1 MGLFPRIGSGRINAT
16 SNANARANKAARRD
30 DRWNWLSP
38 SALMRRVGLTGT
50 NAGSVDSLEKRELL
64 FTLAIT
70 QDQVDPATGLGTA
83 RAYFGYVI
91 PWLAKDYDVPDV
103 TAQTVTENYNQ
114 QPYITVGSGTILNQS
129 NFQILHNIVPVSDVI
144 ITSDTGAVDQNQ
156 ERFLRVDLNQSGE
169 FIEFRPRSGATGQ
182 FRRPSTRVEFAIR
195 PNQTAGNISDNSG
208 LDTDN
213 TIVQLIYNNAVVSS
227 FTGQA
232 LRNANIAPTGNPFN
246 GSGTYA
252 FNAPQGTQ
260 FDSVRIL
267 LNGTFSLA
275 GSSAFEVDDM
285 AFTFPNSRFAA
296 GIEPNIFGAAIA
308 LTGPVGASVSIR
320 DVQGADMVRTIALG
334 RPQGSEV
341 LLVDPNDNGP
351 DFNDGIGS
359 ISFNNVDGR
368 TSFAMIGGR
377 ITANPNP
384 DGTEDFAQGGFI
396 LNLVG
401 NINAGFAN
409 EFEQA
414 GFGYTYTI
422 NNGQNFGVSGVP
434 PAAGSVI
441 IGSPWIRNS
450 GNYFPTGFGSGGV
463 FAADDAVVEPDGNTS
478 FIRAD
483 QGIFVPNGQSMNSI
497 HIHGILHGNSQFT
510 GYVNQMSVSY
520 LVGSITVAGDL
531 GSLTTQTDAGAWSP
545 DTDFVNQIPNVT
557 LDQAYRTEGTVT
569 VGRTVGEIAI
579 GGRGQADITVIGD
592 LNSPVTRPA
601 RDILN
606 YTEREYVQPFG
617 QNTQQLTLNRDW
629 FNNLGASSFVDPGS
643 LVRNAN
649 RASLFGGGFLRN
661 NTLMTAEY
669 VGNAG
674 TSVRIRGDLSGAN
687 PVQTEDRSDVYS
699 FYWDG
704 TTEISVQ
711 STVDFAGFG
720 THFRIVD
727 SQGRTIGTPE
737 AIDPETIAGDP
748 NNRRRFNSSSV
759 RVKPREGPGLYYVVV
774 SDPNGND
781 TGIATTGYTLVI
793 TGMGSTTFGSY
804 RTGGGSGFATTNG
817 GLANAITVLSGG
829 VGAIQIGAGY
839 GGNNGADAAS
849 ATLSNIA
856 PNFTE
861 DDFASLAGG
870 SFTINGDLGAI
881 IAGSD
886 IGAPRN
892 VGLQSIINFDVSGR
906 VGNIS
911 TGLSPLYGNGPRGFQ
926 GSNVGGDGAGAEGDV
941 NDLVMRVRGGGVGSI
956 DIGGGIGMDQDVE
969 NANRRSATGTGFRLQ
984 TGDNVR
990 GIAGDIGSIRIGFH
1004 VLGTAVGNTPF
1015 NIETS
1020 DNSTIGSLLISQDAY
1035 EDADP
1040 RSGIYGGIMR
1050 LRTGINSDIRF
1061 LDIPEIDIV
1070 GDDSVFFLVPG
1081 QVREFIDDGGARVSI
1096 SVTGTGLGS
1105 VGTVRVVPV
1114 DGGQG
1119 VAIAQIVVDLTG
1131 GQTLNINGTSQGISD
1146 LISLGRIRVT
1156 GDENSRIEI
1165 GGNAEIDV
1173 YRIEVTGAVQT
1184 VRNATPRGDIL
1195 TLDAESVDEVIIEG
1209 DLGRTQL
1216 VPYGPQSIA
1225 VFAGVNGDGL
1235 NDTLGGPVG
1244 TSGGDQNQILVD
1256 DDYNGD
1262 VYRPANND
1270 NFVAGAAYRDDLGSP
1285 VDGRLEGLIVRG
1297 GNVSRV
1303 TVKGAV
1309 YNIILQDDA
1318 GVLGEVVINSD
1329 GITPVDQFEGL
1340 LGTIYANRVAL
1351 VDVGDGI
1358 ASRIDDNPMGAPGIY
1373 AADDIGT
1380 VTGPRSVTVPGGGA
1394 GGGNSV
1400 KATQVQGV
1408 ITAGNVTGGNIG
1420 TVVLRNGFTYDF
1432 ATDGI
1437 NNIILPGGSFV
1448 DSYISVDTLDSFWT
1462 SFEYGEQRFFY
1473 GDIGLINVADANFTR
1488 NRISALNVPSFQ
1500 GEGVIFDATR
1510 MVVGGNLGTMTV
1522 KGFSNTT
1529 LLGTAEEFIP
1539 TDIRVERDI
1548 NTITATEDVLDA
1560 SITNTGDFTGTF
1572 TARNI
1577 VRSRLQT
1584 SGRLTTVTTT
1594 QDVRGSDI
1602 QAGELNTLTVGRNIA
1617 SSNVAVSGRIQ
1628 TIAIADRAINTAVEV
1643 TGPDGNIQAI
1653 TAVNGFQ
1660 GRIISSGRINQV
1672 SVTAGDFDA
1681 EVTTTETDGDLTTL
1695 TASRDVILSGNI
1707 KGNLGTVTA
1716 GRHLGSLSKSG
1727 QALVVQGNITTL
1739 TATGALY
1746 NDYRAGGT
1754 IGTVTLGGAVSK
1766 PNNDQTGRG
1775 SLVAFNGITSV
1786 IVNNGDFGGDI
1797 LSYSNGIGTVTING
1811 GSFLPD
1817 RTIGAYRGSIT
1828 ALTING
1834 GDLLGNVYA
1843 DDDIVAL
1850 VVNAGTGTQG
1860 PGPFGN
1866 IGIDNA
1872 KNSGTNVNARRNQ
1885 LPQGVTAKSGIE
1897 GSLIRAGR
1905 DITSI
1910 TITGSVF
1917 ESGFHAGR
1925 NITNIA
1931 IGGRVTNNSDFGS
1944 KGSFFAAGD
1953 SIVRVSAGI
1962 NIADTTFIAGLT
1974 SLGADNRA
1982 GGQGANADTVK
1993 SGSIGTVISPAGA
2006 FGVTFVAGASAG
2018 NNGVYGDNLGTPGD
2032 ESLDDALAL
2041 GVSTIGT
2048 LNIGGSIANGQVIA
2062 DVIPTSVA
2070 NDNRFAIKRIPGQLQ
2085 SYVLDS
2091 GTGFAG
2097 TQFSGTQNVSVGS
2110 ATYTINFTGPGQAFY
2125 TLGTPGGIL
2134 SNGLGQPDFTITLR
2148 NTTATSAFT
2157 VSSSSGTL
2165 ENFHLWT
2172 NNNASLA
2179 TLNINSILSGNSTI
2193 LVDGGAATVRGTTTA
2208 RTANN
2213 FETYRPRIDIGGD
2226 IATFTFAGFADGFVN
2241 ARNIAALSITG
2252 DFGSGAGSAS
2262 IQALSMGTIAITG
2275 ANRGLLSSDTNIT
2288 QITNTGAGERAL
2300 IRAGRSIGPIT
2311 FGGQFSR
2318 STISAGRDIGAVAI
2332 GGQMFDSSISA
2343 GADLGRDGF
2352 FGGTG
2357 LNADSLRSGSIGNI
2371 TVGGNFLESD
2381 ITAGYLRGPDGFFG
2395 TNDDLFAGGRGSIG
2409 TVAILGTQTGSTRSG
2424 ETYRIA
2430 SNGTLGAVTLGTLA
2444 FTGIRN
2450 NFGLLT
2456 PLAAPR
2462 AIEIDTL
2469 RVTVDSFIPSAV
2481 IEFNQPMDFSSLPSA
2496 LSVAEVRG
2504 QGEVE
2509 IGLVRGLDY
2518 TLSYSEAKNALIV
2531 TFSRAL
2537 ISANLP
2543 VVPGRP
2549 GPGVYRLRLDAAT
2562 ARGRLQDAPFD
2573 GNGDGLAGSTDDYA
2587 GAVVIG
2593 DAGDKITAETVS
2605 SNGRSYDFYA
2615 PANLNFILDNA
2626 NAPDSLPE
2634 PNRTFTVDGFIG
2646 DHPDNNTT
2654 DFRLGGD
2661 VDLYTITVQAGQILR
2676 LSAIRGG
2683 AAAAQYRVRD
2693 AAGNL
2698 VDLLNASDLTVSLP
2712 VPDVNTPF
2720 ETSAQQSY
2728 LFKQTGT
2735 YIISVGA
2742 ADNIATAGVVNNPA
2756 QTVPGSI
2763 GNYSFDV
2770 QIFDDGDSG
2779 FNSTSRA
2786 GDGTNVI
2793 PAPLPIDFAGNDGV
2807 FNTPDDQATIEI
2819 ADYVFT
2825 LNRGTDGSPNTGD
2838 DVVSGTNSDGVTSS
2852 RSGSTTT
2859 QRVVSAIGNRN
2870 FIGVPSVFTSDVDVF
2885 HLNNRQGI
2893 APGTK
2898 MKMTLKLSATGS
2910 DLGSLSIPT
2919 TQDLRG
2925 YVQFALF
2932 ETTGAT
2938 NENSSIDD
2946 ANLVFSASDFRPYGG
2961 TPNTL
2966 VADNGSTKYGYD
2978 ANGDFYIEF
2987 VTPAAQGTTDG
2998 AGTFAAYVQGIIN
3011 SDYELE
3017 IVTGGTGSTVR
3028 QQQRIYLETSGGTV
3042 DWLQTGN
3049 RITQLT
3055 GFDVKTLGITGSATN
3070 GQPMQTYILNN
3081 LVSQLNSLYQSAGL
3095 DVVFSANANDFE
3107 FTEFSTIYLS
3117 STLDPVNPIFSTFT
3131 AFNFLS
3137 LAQGNF
3143 NQLFNPTQPYGV
3155 AERSD
3160 PFNARLDDE
3169 AVIFVPSF
3177 GLIGRT
3183 PGQADVDLL
3192 IENMTAAV
3200 ARRAGEMMGVRLTQ
3214 NDTPN
3219 NLGGQFDPFAANS
3232 VDFGIDPAVRDFNPD
3247 YRITNLSRGLSGSSD
3262 TVTQTNFFLGRQSG
3276 LNLLKNNLRQR

>member
-1 MGLFPRIGSGRINAT
+1 MGLFPRIGFGRINPT
-16 SNANARANKAARRD
+16 SNASPRATRAARRAN
-30 DRWNWLSP
+30 RWSWLSP
-38 SALMRRVGLTGT
+38 NALMRRVGLTGAH
-50 NAGSVDSLEKRELL
+50 AGSVDSLEKRELL

-70 QDQVDPATGLGTA
+70 QDQVDPATGLGSA
-83 RAYFGYVI
+83 RAYFGYII
-91 PWLAKDYDVPDV
+91 PWLASDYDVPDINQQV
-103 TAQTVTENYNQ
+103 VTENFNQ
-114 QPYITVGSGTILNQS
+114 TNYITVGTGTILAQS
-129 NFQILHNIVPVSDVI
+129 AIQINHNIIPNSDVI
-144 ITSDTGAVDQNQ
+144 VTSDTGADQQNQ
-156 ERFLRVDLNQSGE
+156 ERFLRVDLNQNGE
-169 FIEFRPRSGATGQ
+169 FIEFAPRSGATGQ
-182 FRRPSTRVEFAIR
+182 FRRPSSRVEFAIR

-208 LDTDN
+208 LDTDR
-213 TIVQLIYNNAVVSS
+213 TVVQLIYNNQVVQA

-232 LRNANIAPTGNPFN
+232 LRNANIAPVGNPFN
-246 GSGTYA
+246 GVGTYA

-260 FDSVRIL
+260 FDTVRIL
-267 LNGTFSLA
+267 LNGQFGLA
-275 GSSAFEVDDM
+275 GSSAFEVDDV
-285 AFTFPNSRFAA
+285 AFTFPNSRF
-296 GIEPNIFGAAIA
+296 GDLLNPKIFGAAIS
-308 LTGPVGASVSIR
+308 LTGPVGASVTIR
-320 DVQGADMVRTIALG
+320 DIHGDDMNRTIALG
-334 RPQGSEV
+334 RPVGSEV

-359 ISFNNVDGR
+359 ISFSNVDGR
-368 TSFAMIGGR
+368 TSFAIMGGI

-396 LNLVG
+396 FNIVNNVG
-401 NINAGFAN
+401 TGLSDA
-409 EFEQA
+409 FEEA
-414 GFGYTYTI
+414 DFGYTYSI

-441 IGSPWIRNS
+441 IGSPWIRNAA
-450 GNYFPTGFGSGGV
+450 NYFPGGFNGGGV
-463 FAADDAVVEPDGNTS
+463 FAADDSVVEPDANTS

-483 QGIFVPNGQSMNSI
+483 QGIFVPNGQSMNAI
-497 HIHGILHGNSQFT
+497 HVHGILHGNSQFT

-531 GSLTTQTDAGAWSP
+531 GSLTTQSDAGAWSP
-545 DTDFVNQIPNVT
+545 DTDFVNQIPGVV

-569 VGRTVGEIAI
+569 VGRTAGEIAI

-592 LNSPVTRPA
+592 LNNPVTRPA

-606 YTEREYVQPFG
+606 YNEREYVQPFN
-617 QNTQQLTLNRDW
+617 QNTQQIAIIRDW
-629 FNNLGASSFVDPGS
+629 FNNLGATSFTDPGNLVRTANRSSF
-643 LVRNAN
+643 
-649 RASLFGGGFLRN
+649 FGNGFIRN
-661 NTLMTAEY
+661 NTLMSAEY
-669 VGNAG
+669 VGGAG

-687 PVQTEDRSDVYS
+687 PLQAEDRSDVYS

-704 TTEISVQ
+704 TTEINVQ
-711 STVDFAGFG
+711 STTDFAGFG
-720 THFRIVD
+720 THFRIID
-727 SQGRTIGTPE
+727 SQGRTIGAPE
-737 AIDPETIAGDP
+737 FLDPETVAGDR
-748 NNRRRFNSSSV
+748 NNRRTFTSSSV
-759 RVKPREGPGLYYVVV
+759 RIKPREGPGLYYVVV

-781 TGIATTGYTLVI
+781 TAVGTTAYTLLI
-793 TGMGSTTFGSY
+793 TGMGSSTLGSY

-829 VGAIQIGAGY
+829 VGAIQVGVGV
-839 GGNNGADAAS
+839 GGNNGADAPA
-849 ATLSNIA
+849 ATLSNVA
-856 PNFTE
+856 PNFTD

-870 SFTINGDLGAI
+870 SFTINGDLGAL
-881 IAGSD
+881 IAGGD

-892 VGLQSIINFDVSGR
+892 VGLQSIINFDISGR

-911 TGLSPLYGNGPRGFQ
+911 TGLNPVYGNGPRGFQ
-926 GSNVGGDGAGAEGDV
+926 SGDAGGEAAAEGDV
-941 NDLVMRVRGGGVGSI
+941 NDFVMRVRGGGVGSI

-969 NANRRSATGTGFRLQ
+969 NANRRSQTGTGFRLQ

-990 GIAGDIGSIRIGFH
+990 GIAGDIGSIRVGFH
-1004 VLGTAVGNTPF
+1004 IVGTVVGNSPF
-1015 NIETS
+1015 NVETS
-1020 DNSTIGSLLISQDAY
+1020 DNSTIGSILISQDAY

-1040 RSGIYGGIMR
+1040 RSGIYGGNMR
-1050 LRTGINSDIRF
+1050 LSTGINSDVRF
-1061 LDIPEIDIV
+1061 MDLPEIDIV
-1070 GDDSVFFLVPG
+1070 GDDSVFFLIPG

-1096 SVTGTGLGS
+1096 SVTGTGLGA
-1105 VGTVRVVPV
+1105 VGTVRVVPI

-1119 VAIAQIVVDLTG
+1119 VAVAQIVVDLTG
-1131 GQTLNINGTSQGISD
+1131 GQTLQINGTSQGITD

-1184 VRNATPRGDIL
+1184 VRNTTIRGDIL
-1195 TLDAESVDEVIIEG
+1195 TLDAESVDEVEVEG

-1225 VFAGVNGDGL
+1225 VFTGVDGGGP
-1235 NDTLGGPVG
+1235 NATVGGPVG
-1244 TSGGDQNQILVD
+1244 TSGGDQDQILVD

-1285 VDGRLEGLIVRG
+1285 IDGRLEGLIVRT

-1309 YNIILQDDA
+1309 YNILLQDD
-1318 GVLGEVVINSD
+1318 GGILGEVIINSD

-1340 LGTIYANRVAL
+1340 LGSVYAARVAI

-1408 ITAGNVTGGNIG
+1408 ITAGNLVGGNQGVI
-1420 TVVLRNGFTYDF
+1420 TLRNGFTFDF
-1432 ATDGI
+1432 TADGI
-1437 NNIILPGGSFV
+1437 TNIILPGGSFV

-1473 GDIGLINVADANFTR
+1473 GDIGLINVANANFTR
-1488 NRISALNVPSFQ
+1488 NRITALNIPTFQ
-1500 GEGVIFDATR
+1500 GEGLIFDATR

-1529 LLGTAEEFIP
+1529 LLGTTEEFIP

-1548 NTITATEDVLDA
+1548 NNITVTEDVFDA
-1560 SITNTGDFTGTF
+1560 SISNTGDFTGTF
-1572 TARNI
+1572 TARNF

-1594 QDVRGSDI
+1594 QDVRGSNID
-1602 QAGELNTLTVGRNIA
+1602 AGELNTLTVGRNIA
-1617 SSNVAVSGRIQ
+1617 SSEIDVSGRIQ
-1628 TIAIADRAINTAVEV
+1628 TITIADRAINTAVTV
-1643 TGPDGNIQAI
+1643 TGPDGNIQTI

-1660 GRIISSGRINQV
+1660 GRITSSGRINQV
-1672 SVTAGDFDA
+1672 TVSAGDFDA
-1681 EVTTTETDGDLTTL
+1681 EVTTTESDGNVTTI
-1695 TASRDVILSGNI
+1695 TASRDVILTGNI
-1707 KGNLGTVTA
+1707 RGNLGTVTA
-1716 GRHLGSLSKSG
+1716 GRHLGSLTKSG
-1727 QALVVQGNITTL
+1727 QALVVNGNITTL

-1754 IGTVTLGGAVSK
+1754 IGTVTLGGAPNK
-1766 PNNDQTGRG
+1766 PDNDQTGRG

-1786 IVNNGDFGGDI
+1786 IVTNGDFGGDI
-1797 LSYSNGIGTVTING
+1797 LSYSNGIGTITITG
-1811 GSFLPD
+1811 GSFLPN

-1828 ALTING
+1828 NLTING

-1850 VVNAGTGTQG
+1850 VVNAGTGAQG
-1860 PGPFGN
+1860 GPFGN

-1872 KNSGTNVNARRNQ
+1872 KNSGTNVSTRRNQ
-1885 LPQGVTAKSGIE
+1885 LPQGVAARSGNE
-1897 GSLIRAGR
+1897 GALVRAGR

-1953 SIVRVSAGI
+1953 SIVRVSTGV
-1962 NIADTTFIAGLT
+1962 NFADTTFVAGLT
-1974 SLGADNRA
+1974 NLGADNRP

-1993 SGSIGTVISPAGA
+1993 SGTIGTIISPGGA
-2006 FGVTFVAGASAG
+2006 FGVTIVVGASAG
-2018 NNGVYGDNLGTPGD
+2018 INGVYGDNLGTPGD

-2048 LNIGGSIANGQVIA
+2048 LNIGGTIANGQVIA
-2062 DVIPTSVA
+2062 DIIPTSVG
-2070 NDNRFAIKRIPGQLQ
+2070 NDNRWTLKRVPGQLQ
-2085 SYVLDS
+2085 SHVLDS
-2091 GTGFAG
+2091 GSGFAG

-2110 ATYTINFTGPGQAFY
+2110 ATYTISFTGPGQAFY
-2125 TLGTPGGIL
+2125 TLGTPGGIV

-2148 NTTATSAFT
+2148 NSTSTSAFT

-2213 FETYRPRIDIGGD
+2213 FETYRPRVDIGGD
-2226 IATFTFAGFADGFVN
+2226 ITTFTFAGLADGFVN
-2241 ARNIAALSITG
+2241 ARNIGAITITG

-2262 IQALSMGTIAITG
+2262 IQALSMGAVSISG
-2275 ANRGLLSSDTNIT
+2275 ANRGLLSADNNIT
-2288 QITNTGAGERAL
+2288 QITNTGSAERAL

-2318 STISAGRDIGAVAI
+2318 STISAGRDIGAVTI

-2357 LNADSLRSGSIGNI
+2357 LNADTVRSGSIGNVSI
-2371 TVGGNFLESD
+2371 GGNFLESD

-2409 TVAILGTQTGSTRSG
+2409 TVAILGTQTGSTRAG

-2430 SNGTLGAVTLGTLA
+2430 SNGTLGLVTLGTLP
-2444 FTGIRN
+2444 FSGIRN

-2462 AIEIDTL
+2462 AIEIDNL
-2469 RVTVDSFIPSAV
+2469 RLSVDSFIPSAV
-2481 IEFNQPMDFSSLPSA
+2481 IEFNQPMDFSSLPAA
-2496 LSVAEVRG
+2496 LSVAEIRG

-2509 IGLVRGLDY
+2509 IGLVQGLDY

-2549 GPGVYRLRLDAAT
+2549 GPGVYRLRLDASV

-2573 GNGDGLAGSTDDYA
+2573 GNSDGLASSTDDYA
-2587 GAVVIG
+2587 GALVIG
-2593 DAGDKITAETVS
+2593 DAGDKVNAEIVNFNNRT
-2605 SNGRSYDFYA
+2605 YDFYA

-2634 PNRTFTVDGFIG
+2634 PNSKFTVEGFIG

-2661 VDLYTITVQAGQILR
+2661 VDLYSITLQAGQILR
-2676 LSAIRGG
+2676 LSALRGG
-2683 AAAAQYRVRD
+2683 ASAAQFRVRD
-2693 AAGNL
+2693 QAGNL
-2698 VDLLNASDLTVSLP
+2698 VDFLNAGALTVSLP
-2712 VPDVNTPF
+2712 VPDINDPF
-2720 ETSAQQSY
+2720 ETNAQQTY
-2728 LFKQTGT
+2728 LIKQTGT
-2735 YIISVGA
+2735 YIISVGDA
-2742 ADNIATAGVVNNPA
+2742 TNITTANTVNNPA
-2756 QTVPGSI
+2756 QTVPGTI

-2770 QIFDDGDSG
+2770 EIFEDGDSG
-2779 FNSTSRA
+2779 FNSTSSA
-2786 GDGTNVI
+2786 GNGTNIV

-2807 FNTPDDQATIEI
+2807 FNTPDDQATIQI

-2825 LNRGTDGSPNTGD
+2825 LNRGVDGSPNTGD
-2838 DVVSGTNSDGVTSS
+2838 DVVTGTNGDGVTSS
-2852 RSGSTTT
+2852 RTGTTTT
-2859 QRVVSAIGNRN
+2859 QTIASAIGERN
-2870 FIGVPSVFTSDVDVF
+2870 FIGAPSNFTSDVDIF

-2898 MKMTLKLSATGS
+2898 IKMTLKLSATGS

-2938 NENSSIDD
+2938 NEDSTIDD
-2946 ANLVFSASDFRPYGG
+2946 ANLVFSASDFRPNGG
-2961 TPNTL
+2961 APNT
-2966 VADNGSTKYGYD
+2966 VIADNGSTKYGYD

-2987 VTPAAQGTTDG
+2987 VTPSAQGTTDG

-3011 SDYELE
+3011 SDYQLE
-3017 IVTGGTGSTVR
+3017 IVTGGTGSSVK
-3028 QQQRIYLETSGGTV
+3028 QQQRFYLETSGGSV

-3070 GQPMQTYILNN
+3070 GQPMQTYILSN
-3081 LVSQLNSLYQSAGL
+3081 LVTQLNTLFQSAGL
-3095 DVVFSANANDFE
+3095 DVIFSSNASDFE

-3117 STLDPVNPIFSTFT
+3117 STLDPVNALFNTFT
-3131 AFNFLS
+3131 AFNFLN

-3160 PFNARLDDE
+3160 PFNTRLDDE
-3169 AVIFVPSF
+3169 AVIFIPSF

-3192 IENMTAAV
+3192 IENMAAAV
-3200 ARRAGEMMGVRLTQ
+3200 GRRAGEMMGVRLTE

-3232 VDFGIDPAVRDFNPD
+3232 VDFGIDPALRDFNPA
-3247 YRITNLSRGLSGSSD
+3247 YRITNLSRGLSGSAD

-3276 LNLLKNNLRQR
+3276 LNLLRNNIRLR